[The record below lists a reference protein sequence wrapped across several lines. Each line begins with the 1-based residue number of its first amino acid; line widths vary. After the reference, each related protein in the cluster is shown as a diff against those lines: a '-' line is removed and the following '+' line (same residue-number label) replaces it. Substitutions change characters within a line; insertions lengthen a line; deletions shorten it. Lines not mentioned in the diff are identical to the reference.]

1 MKFWGSGIE
10 GAGGTV
16 GDGNLGL
23 LQMNRRAWRLALLGL
38 WVSVS
43 VVALAAAQGLR
54 PAQGLPG
61 RRPHPGGGDRLVL
74 RSGETRTGSLTG
86 CGGSACLFNGS
97 AVPRD
102 EIEWI
107 GLSGAFPPM
116 PQVDNPGI
124 DTIFLAGGDVKH
136 ETFETVNA
144 NTVLTDRGSYPRGN
158 VRWIHLAS
166 SGTQGGGTPTPSVS
180 GTPVIE
186 GGEVTP
192 VPTGVGSPVPTV
204 PPTRPP
210 TRPPTPKNPTPPT
223 GRSPAP
229 GHNVPGHLWS
239 GMIHIHYRSNY
250 SNGVAPGY
258 TDVKTD
264 IAAHLREYTTPLKR
278 LDTFK
283 VYGAFS
289 WLEPEGTEMRT
300 HFESDQQSQLG
311 GNHCDGKGTLT
322 LTHGPDTP
330 GYSHASALYI
340 NRSQADTTPWIGFP
354 IVPGTP
360 RYMIGIDGRSD
371 DHFTVNCT
379 SWNWVGTMENG
390 HREEQSYTQDGT
402 FYTAVIGKNP
412 VAGCPA
418 FLVHVCDPEIRT
430 IVGENGRMFGSFHN
444 SWEQDDF
451 HNDLE
456 VRWSLCRDD
465 VPCAESPPEPE
476 KTPCPPTTEAQGWVD
491 KNRDEYNA
499 KATQIAELWKT
510 YQQEMAEA
518 KTHLKDFENTM
529 RVCNVQNWI
538 SKVLIALLAP
548 EEEAIAAAEE
558 AAAAGGSAALNAE
571 QEAALIQ
578 KGLNTVA
585 EFIDKLERGENPWTA
600 LAPED
605 VKNAL
610 NALDAAKQFM
620 SAMEGSS
627 VDQLGESLEECAG
640 TAGITQD
647 QYTSAEEY
655 VSGLKKAVEG
665 LADVQT
671 LVNDCKQLDN
681 QLPDLQYKLYQACLE
696 NARCNHTPESD
707 CDSLKPPG
715 DWVPPP

>member
-1 MKFWGSGIE
+1 
-10 GAGGTV
+10 
-16 GDGNLGL
+16 LGL
-23 LQMNRRAWRLALLGL
+23 PQLKRRAWRLAQLGL
-38 WVSVS
+38 
-43 VVALAAAQGLR
+43 VASFAFVTSAVGQGLHSAPGLAA
-54 PAQGLPG
+54 
-61 RRPHPGGGDRLVL
+61 RRPQPGGGDRLVL

-107 GLSGAFPPM
+107 GLSGAIPPM
-116 PQVDNPGI
+116 PQVDNPAV
-124 DTIFLAGGDVKH
+124 DTIFLAGGDVRH
-136 ETFETVNA
+136 ETFETLNA
-144 NTVLTDRGSYPRGN
+144 STVLTDQGSYARSD

-166 SGTQGGGTPTPSVS
+166 LGQGGGTPTPSTS

-192 VPTGVGSPVPTV
+192 APSPVESPAPTA
-204 PPTRPP
+204 PPTKAPTAKP
-210 TRPPTPKNPTPPT
+210 TRGPTPKNPPK
-223 GRSPAP
+223 GQYE
-229 GHNVPGHLWS
+229 VGHLWS
-239 GMIHIHYRSNY
+239 GEIHIHLRQDSANAT
-250 SNGVAPGY
+250 SPGY
-258 TDVKTD
+258 NDIKSD
-264 IAAHLREYTTPLKR
+264 IAAHLREFKTPLKR

-283 VYGAFS
+283 VYGTLAR
-289 WLEPEGTEMRT
+289 LEPEGTEIRT
-300 HFESDQQSQLG
+300 HFESDVQGEFG
-311 GNHCDGKGTLT
+311 GNHCDGSGALT
-322 LTHGPDTP
+322 LTYGPDAS
-330 GYSHASALYI
+330 GYDHGSALYI
-340 NRSQADTTPWIGFP
+340 NRTEADTTPWIGFP
-354 IVPGTP
+354 IVRGTP
-360 RYMIGIDGRSD
+360 RYIIAFGPRSED

-379 SWNWVGTMENG
+379 SWHWTGTLENG

-402 FYTAVIGKNP
+402 FYTGAIGKIP
-412 VAGCPA
+412 VAGCPP
-418 FLVHVCDPEIRT
+418 FLVHVCDPQIRT
-430 IVGENGRMFGSFHN
+430 IIGENGRMFGSFHN
-444 SWEQDDF
+444 SWEDGDY

-465 VPCAESPPEPE
+465 VPCTEAPPEPE
-476 KTPCPPTTEAQGWVD
+476 KTPCPPTTVAQGFVD
-491 KNRDEYNA
+491 NNRNEYNA
-499 KATQIAELWKT
+499 KAAQIAELWKT

-529 RVCNVQNWI
+529 RVCNVENWI
-538 SKVLIALLAP
+538 GKVLIALLAP
-548 EEEAIAAAEE
+548 EEEVIAAAEQ
-558 AAAAGGSAALNAE
+558 AAAAGGSAALDAE

-585 EFIDKLERGENPWTA
+585 EFVDKLEKGENPWTA

-610 NALDAAKQFM
+610 NALDAAKKFLG
-620 SAMEGSS
+620 AMQGSTA
-627 VDQLGESLEECAG
+627 DQLGESLQECAG

-696 NARCNHTPESD
+696 NARCNHKPDSD
-707 CDSLKPPG
+707 CDSLKPAG
-715 DWVPPP
+715 NWVPPN

>member
-1 MKFWGSGIE
+1 
-10 GAGGTV
+10 
-16 GDGNLGL
+16 
-23 LQMNRRAWRLALLGL
+23 MNRRAWRLALLGL
-38 WVSVS
+38 WASVS
-43 VVALAAAQGLR
+43 IVALAAGQGLR
-54 PAQGLPG
+54 PARGLPG

-97 AVPRD
+97 PVPRD
-102 EIEWI
+102 DIDWI
-107 GLSGAFPPM
+107 GLSGAIPPM
-116 PQVDNPGI
+116 PQVDNPGV
-124 DTIFLAGGDVKH
+124 DTIFLAGGDVEH
-136 ETFETVNA
+136 ETLETVNA
-144 NTVLTDRGSYPRGN
+144 YTVLTDRGSYPRGD

-166 SGTQGGGTPTPSVS
+166 SGAQGGGTPTPNRSA
-180 GTPVIE
+180 TPVIE

-192 VPTGVGSPVPTV
+192 VPTSAETTPSP
-204 PPTRPP
+204 RPSVTP
-210 TRPPTPKNPTPPT
+210 SPTPTTTPTASPTPT
-223 GRSPAP
+223 GHHA
-229 GHNVPGHLWS
+229 GHLWS

-258 TDVKTD
+258 SDVKTD

-283 VYGAFS
+283 VYGAFA

-300 HFESDQQSQLG
+300 HFESDQQGQLG

-379 SWNWVGTMENG
+379 SWNWVGTLENG

-444 SWEQDDF
+444 SWEEDDF

-465 VPCAESPPEPE
+465 VPCTETPPEPE
-476 KTPCPPTTEAQGWVD
+476 KTPCQGSGVQEGLLQNCRDQERQDASEAGDQWA
-491 KNRDEYNA
+491 RYQ
-499 KATQIAELWKT
+499 ATL
-510 YQQEMAEA
+510 AEA
-518 KTHLKDFENTM
+518 APHQSDFLK
-529 RVCNVQNWI
+529 
-538 SKVLIALLAP
+538 
-548 EEEAIAAAEE
+548 AIAACTAWDATYLALEVVLGADIPSVGLSGEALEE
-558 AAAAGGSAALNAE
+558 
-571 QEAALIQ
+571 
-578 KGLNTVA
+578 V
-585 EFIDKLERGENPWTA
+585 TA
-600 LAPED
+600 L
-605 VKNAL
+605 K
-610 NALDAAKQFM
+610 
-620 SAMEGSS
+620 
-627 VDQLGESLEECAG
+627 ESLEAVNKMMQGIQGNPMALANNGDLGKLLTALEGVKQGIEYFLLANHG
-640 TAGITQD
+640 TPERFLEQLDKCNAPISD
-647 QYTSAEEY
+647 EMRSSAEDY
-655 VSGLKKAVEG
+655 VLDMERAFEEFGDYNKAVNNMR
-665 LADVQT
+665 DM
-671 LVNDCKQLDN
+671 DN
-681 QLPDLQYKLYQACLE
+681 ECLQRQWDAYQACID

-715 DWVPPP
+715 NWVPPS